1 MSQIH
6 KHTKLSSMSL
16 KNRGKGDSNTRSKN
30 AVKRLKMYKSGGP
43 IRNKKGKV
51 IGGALMMEDRTGD
64 VAMKSAARIAPNR
77 RWFGNTRTIGAKQ
90 LDSFRTAMAEKAAD
104 PYSVVLR
111 SRKLPMGLLVDA
123 QKRSAAN
130 LLEVESYDSVFG
142 PKKKRKKAKLPEGVS
157 SVSDLI
163 ASTSSKASS
172 YDETKDVDAV
182 KGAQRAAGHAGRE
195 AQLQRQHIFAKGQS
209 NRIWTELYKVL
220 DSADVVVQVL
230 DVRDPAGTRSAHVEN
245 YLKKH
250 AKHKHLVF
258 LLNKVDLVPPWIT
271 RRWVK
276 ILSRSY
282 PTIAFHADVEKPF
295 GKGAL
300 INLLQQFAKLHQE
313 KQQISV
319 GFIGYPNVG
328 KSSVINTLKK
338 KKVCRVAPI
347 PGETKVWQ
355 YVTLM
360 RRIYLIDCPGV
371 VYDTGDDD
379 VDIVLK
385 GVVRAE
391 KLHAPEDY
399 VPAILERTKEKYIQK
414 TYGIRT
420 WTDPTDFLEQLAR
433 RSGKLLKGGEP
444 NLPMVALH
452 VIHDWQRGQIPYF
465 YPPPKDDDDEEKPA
479 ASASGSAEGKATAPA
494 APAAEV
500 AAAAAA
506 AKSSNDEEDQQ
517 QPEEDNSELV
527 DSQLNVVPTL
537 DALQATMDA
546 APEAPKTTTEG
557 DSSEGGAAAAADE
570 DGGDDDLCWD
580 DLDL

>member
-1 MSQIH
+1 MS
-6 KHTKLSSMSL
+6 M
-16 KNRGKGDSNTRSKN
+16 KNRGKGDSGTRSKN
-30 AVKRLKMYKSGGP
+30 AVKRLKMYKSSGP
-43 IRNKKGKV
+43 IRNRKGEV
-51 IGGALMMEDRTGD
+51 IGGALMMDNRTGD
-64 VAMKSAARIAPNR
+64 KAMTSAARIAPNR

-130 LLEVESYDSVFG
+130 LLEVESFGSVFG
-142 PKKKRKKAKLPEGVS
+142 PKKTRKKPKLGDGVS
-157 SVSDLI
+157 TVSDLL
-163 ASTSSKASS
+163 AKTTSKASK
-172 YDETKDVDAV
+172 YDEAKDSNIAV
-182 KGAQRAAGHAGRE
+182 GAERAAGQALRQ
-195 AQLQRQHIFAKGQS
+195 AQLQRQHVFAKGQS

-250 AKHKHLVF
+250 ARHKHLVF

-282 PTIAFHADVEKPF
+282 PTIAFHAHVEKPF

-338 KKVCRVAPI
+338 KKVCNVAPI

-360 RRIYLIDCPGV
+360 KRIYLIDCPGV
-371 VYDTGDDD
+371 VYDTGDDE
-379 VDIVLK
+379 
-385 GVVRAE
+385 VR
-391 KLHAPEDY
+391 Y
-399 VPAILERTKEKYIQK
+399 
-414 TYGIRT
+414 
-420 WTDPTDFLEQLAR
+420 DPCESPLCAVSPCYNNFDR
-433 RSGKLLKGGEP
+433 R
-444 NLPMVALH
+444 
-452 VIHDWQRGQIPYF
+452 
-465 YPPPKDDDDEEKPA
+465 
-479 ASASGSAEGKATAPA
+479 
-494 APAAEV
+494 
-500 AAAAAA
+500 
-506 AKSSNDEEDQQ
+506 
-517 QPEEDNSELV
+517 
-527 DSQLNVVPTL
+527 
-537 DALQATMDA
+537 
-546 APEAPKTTTEG
+546 
-557 DSSEGGAAAAADE
+557 
-570 DGGDDDLCWD
+570 LCACVCG
-580 DLDL
+580 

>member
-1 MSQIH
+1 M
-6 KHTKLSSMSL
+6 
-16 KNRGKGDSNTRSKN
+16 KNRGKGDSNTRSKDT
-30 AVKRLKMYKSGGP
+30 VKRIAMYKSSGP
-43 IRNKKGKV
+43 IRNRGGKV
-51 IGGALMMEDRTGD
+51 IGGSLMMDNRTGD
-64 VAMKSAARIAPNR
+64 KAMASAARIAPNR

-90 LDSFRTAMAEKAAD
+90 LDTFRAAMAEKDSD
-104 PYSVVLR
+104 PYSVVVR
-111 SRKLPMGLLVDA
+111 SRKLPMGLLVDP
-123 QKRSAAN
+123 QKRSASN
-130 LLEVESYDSVFG
+130 LLEVESFDSVFG
-142 PKKKRKKAKLPEGVS
+142 PKKRRKKPKLGEGIS
-157 SVSDLI
+157 SVTDLV
-163 ASTSSKASS
+163 AKSAVKASQYS
-172 YDETKDVDAV
+172 EEKDSNVA
-182 KGAQRAAGHAGRE
+182 KGAQRAAGQALRE
-195 AQLQRQHIFAKGQS
+195 AHLQRQHVFAKGQS
-209 NRIWTELYKVL
+209 HRIWTELYKVL

-230 DVRDPAGTRSAHVEN
+230 DIRDPAGTRSAHVEN

-250 AKHKHLVF
+250 ARHKHLVF

-282 PTIAFHADVEKPF
+282 PCIAFHAHVEKPF

-338 KKVCRVAPI
+338 KKVCNVAPI

-360 RRIYLIDCPGV
+360 KRIYLIDCPGV
-371 VYDTGDDD
+371 VYDTGDDE

-391 KLHAPEDY
+391 KLHHPEDY

-414 TYGIRT
+414 TYGVMS
-420 WTDPTDFLEQLAR
+420 WTDTTDFLEQLAR
-433 RSGKLLKGGEP
+433 KKGKLLKGGEP
-444 NLPMVALH
+444 NIPIVALN
-452 VIHDWQRGQIPYF
+452 VIHDWQRGQIPFF
-465 YPPPKDDDDEEKPA
+465 YPPPKEDEETPTIKSVPMDSAGAAVAEASTTSASSNTADNDAESRDNSDLVDGKLNVVPKLEDLRAAMDAAPPAPATTTPA
-479 ASASGSAEGKATAPA
+479 AT
-494 APAAEV
+494 

-506 AKSSNDEEDQQ
+506 GAG
-517 QPEEDNSELV
+517 
-527 DSQLNVVPTL
+527 DSVT
-537 DALQATMDA
+537 ATATATAA
-546 APEAPKTTTEG
+546 AP
-557 DSSEGGAAAAADE
+557 DINN
-570 DGGDDDLCWD
+570 GDDDICWD